1 MIEQEKGFK
10 YKGGKMKVDEK
21 RRNKTF
27 KEIEEK
33 INEQFGKS

>member
-1 MIEQEKGFK
+1 
-10 YKGGKMKVDEK
+10 MKVDEK